1 MGKMPGEKIEA
12 TAVPSATSE
21 KISPENTWAFEEIVA
36 QYESP
41 LLRYATCLVGHKF
54 EDAQDVVQEVFIR
67 LHKQLEKQGRESI
80 RDLNSWLYR
89 VTHNIAM
96 DTGRKYQ
103 RVSRKRD
110 AFKHDPTYK
119 SAIVENAEE
128 SPDVLNANREM
139 QSLAKKELENLPEEQ
154 RNVVILKVLQGMTL
168 NEISKITGLKIGTV
182 NYRLTQALQT
192 LAQRMKYY
200 GLME

>member
-1 MGKMPGEKIEA
+1 MGKMPGKKMK
-12 TAVPSATSE
+12 TTTVSSATPEE
-21 KISPENTWAFEEIVA
+21 KSPGNTWAFEEIVA

-41 LLRYATCLVGHKF
+41 LLRYATCLVGRQF